1 MKFILAVISTA
12 LLAYAGG
19 IFLPW
24 WSVAIAGFISGIWLL
39 QKPGISFLSSFTA
52 VFLLWGGFALFRSQM
67 NDDIL
72 ATRFALLILKSDN
85 PLMLVLLTGMIGGLV
100 SGLGSLSGSLGR
112 TLVAGA
118 QEETASEQLES
129 SIASSDEQNG

>member
-1 MKFILAVISTA
+1 MKFLLAVISTA

-39 QKPGISFLSSFTA
+39 QKPGMSFLSSFTA

-112 TLVAGA
+112 TLVAGT